1 MFVFVHRI
9 SHNIIFA
16 SGNRRTMGFFA
27 LGINHTTAPL
37 EIREQVAFVPE
48 RLGDALRHA
57 QELGLTNDL
66 VIVSTCNRTEL
77 YTITDSP
84 SELAEWLAN
93 THGLPVEA
101 LVDHLY
107 QHGEEGALIH
117 LMRVASGIDSMV
129 LGEPQILGQVKS
141 ALQYARDA
149 GTVTPKL
156 SRIFEQVF
164 SAAKKV
170 RTETA
175 IGSQA
180 VSLGFA
186 VLQLARQVFSDLSET
201 TVLLVA
207 AGEMN
212 TLVGRH
218 LADHGVKKI
227 LICNRGIER
236 AESLADELRV
246 HLPVEVIPFDQLEQT
261 LYRADLVSCST
272 GSINPVVTREMVR
285 RALKARRHR
294 PMLMVDLAVPR
305 DIEPSIDGLDD
316 VFLYTVDDLQRV
328 IDGNLAQ
335 RRQAAVEAEVMVSQL
350 AAQYIQ
356 ASRAQ
361 QAGPVIAQYRQQMDD
376 IRQQEVLRAKH
387 LIEQGIAVDEV
398 FERLSQGLMAKL
410 LHRPSQLIRD
420 AAIDE
425 DSDRL
430 AWVSKGLANDEH
442 NDE

>member
-1 MFVFVHRI
+1 
-9 SHNIIFA
+9 
-16 SGNRRTMGFFA
+16 MGFFA

-37 EIREQVAFVPE
+37 AIREQVAFVPE
-48 RLGDALRHA
+48 RLGEALRHA
-57 QELGLTNDL
+57 QQLGLTNDL

-77 YTITDSP
+77 YSITDSP
-84 SELAEWLAN
+84 SDLAEWLAT
-93 THGLPVEA
+93 THGLSVEV

-107 QHGEEGALIH
+107 QHAEEDALIH

-156 SRIFEQVF
+156 ARIFEQVF

-227 LICNRGIER
+227 LICNRGVER
-236 AESLADELRV
+236 AQSLADELRI
-246 HLPVEVIPFDQLEQT
+246 HLPVEVIPFEQLANS

-272 GSINPVVTREMVR
+272 GSIHPVVTRDMVR

-294 PMLMVDLAVPR
+294 PMLMIDLAVPR
-305 DIEPSIDGLDD
+305 DIDPSIDNLDD

-328 IDGNLAQ
+328 IEGNVAHRQ
-335 RRQAAVEAEVMVSQL
+335 QAAVEAEVMVSQL
-350 AAQYIQ
+350 AAQYLQ

-361 QAGPVIAQYRQQMDD
+361 QAGPVITQYRQQMEE
-376 IRQQEVLRAKH
+376 IRQNEVIRAKH
-387 LIEQGIAVDEV
+387 LLEQGLTVDEIL
-398 FERLSQGLMAKL
+398 ERLSQSVMAKL
-410 LHRPSQLIRD
+410 LHRPSQLIRE

-425 DSDRL
+425 NSDRL
-430 AWVSKGLANDEH
+430 TWITKGLVDNEYND
-442 NDE
+442 

>member
-1 MFVFVHRI
+1 MFVFAHRL
-9 SHNIIFA
+9 SHNTIFA

-37 EIREQVAFVPE
+37 ALREQVAFAPE

-57 QELGLTNDL
+57 QALGLTNDL

-77 YTITDSP
+77 YSITDSP
-84 SELAEWLAN
+84 EDLAEWLAR
-93 THGLPVEA
+93 THNLSIETLA
-101 LVDHLY
+101 DHLY
-107 QHGEEGALIH
+107 QHGEEAALIH

-156 SRIFEQVF
+156 TRIFEQVF

-186 VLQLARQVFSDLSET
+186 VLQLVRQVFSDLTET

-218 LADHGVKKI
+218 LAEHGVKKI

-236 AESLADELRV
+236 AENLAAELKP
-246 HLPVEVIPFDQLEQT
+246 HIAVEVIPFDQLETALQ
-261 LYRADLVSCST
+261 RADLVSCST
-272 GSINPVVTREMVR
+272 GSIHPVVTRDMVR

-294 PMLMVDLAVPR
+294 PMLMIDLAVPR
-305 DIEPSIDGLDD
+305 DIEPRIAALDD
-316 VFLYTVDDLQRV
+316 VYLYTVDDLQSV
-328 IDGNLAQ
+328 IEGNLAH
-335 RRQAAVEAEVMVSQL
+335 RRQAAVEAELMVSQL

-356 ASRAQ
+356 SNRAQ
-361 QAGPVIAQYRQQMDD
+361 QAGPVIAQYRQQMDE
-376 IRQQEVLRAKH
+376 IRQQELMRARQ
-387 LIEQGIAVDEV
+387 LLTQGVAVDEV
-398 FERLSQGLMAKL
+398 LERLSQGMLAKL
-410 LHRPSQLIRD
+410 LHRPSQLIRE

-425 DSDRL
+425 DSERL
-430 AWVSKGLANDEH
+430 EWITKGLGNE
-442 NDE
+442 

>member
-1 MFVFVHRI
+1 MFVFQHRI
-9 SHNIIFA
+9 SHNTIFA

-37 EIREQVAFVPE
+37 AIREQVAFVPE

-57 QELGLTNDL
+57 QSLGLTNDL

-77 YTITDSP
+77 YSITDSP
-84 SELAEWLAN
+84 SDLAEWLAS
-93 THGLPVEA
+93 THGLSVEA

-107 QHGEEGALIH
+107 QHGDEDALIH

-227 LICNRGIER
+227 LICNRGVER
-236 AESLADELRV
+236 SESLANELRI
-246 HLPVEVIPFDQLEQT
+246 HLPVEVIPFDQLEHA

-272 GSINPVVTREMVR
+272 GSIHPVVTREMVR
-285 RALKARRHR
+285 KALKARRHR

-305 DIEPSIDGLDD
+305 DIEPSIDSLDD

-350 AAQYIQ
+350 AAQYVQ

-361 QAGPVIAQYRQQMDD
+361 QAGPVIANYRQQMDE
-376 IRQQEVLRAKH
+376 IRQQEVIRAKH
-387 LIEQGIAVDEV
+387 LLEQGIAVDEV
-398 FERLSQGLMAKL
+398 LERLSQGVMAKL
-410 LHRPSQLIRD
+410 LHRPSQLIRE

-430 AWVSKGLANDEH
+430 AWITKGLGNDE
-442 NDE
+442 

>member
-1 MFVFVHRI
+1 MFVFAHRI
-9 SHNIIFA
+9 SHNTIFA

-57 QELGLTNDL
+57 QQLGLTNDL

-77 YTITDSP
+77 YSITDSP
-84 SELAEWLAN
+84 SDLAEWLAN

-246 HLPVEVIPFDQLEQT
+246 HLPVEVIPFNQLDQT
-261 LYRADLVSCST
+261 LHRADLVSCST
-272 GSINPVVTREMVR
+272 GSIHPVITREMVR

-361 QAGPVIAQYRQQMDD
+361 QAGPVIAQYRQQMDE

-398 FERLSQGLMAKL
+398 FERLSQSLMAKL
-410 LHRPSQLIRD
+410 LHRPSQLIRE

-430 AWVSKGLANDEH
+430 AWITKGLGNDEH
-442 NDE
+442 NDS

>member
-1 MFVFVHRI
+1 MFVFQHRI
-9 SHNIIFA
+9 SHNTIFA

-37 EIREQVAFVPE
+37 AIREQVAFVPE
-48 RLGDALRHA
+48 RLGEALRHA
-57 QELGLTNDL
+57 QQLGLTNDL

-77 YTITDSP
+77 YSITDSP
-84 SELAEWLAN
+84 SDLAEWLAT
-93 THGLPVEA
+93 THGLSVEV

-107 QHGEEGALIH
+107 QHAEEDALIH

-156 SRIFEQVF
+156 ARIFEQVF

-227 LICNRGIER
+227 LICNRGVGR
-236 AESLADELRV
+236 AESLADELRI
-246 HLPVEVIPFDQLEQT
+246 HLPVEVIPFDQLANT

-272 GSINPVVTREMVR
+272 GSIHPVVTRDMVR

-294 PMLMVDLAVPR
+294 PMLMIDLAVPR
-305 DIEPSIDGLDD
+305 DIDPSIDNLDD

-328 IDGNLAQ
+328 IDGNLAH
-335 RRQAAVEAEVMVSQL
+335 RRHAAVEAEVMVSQL

-361 QAGPVIAQYRQQMDD
+361 EAGPVIAQYRQQMDD
-376 IRQQEVLRAKH
+376 IRQHEVIRAKH
-387 LIEQGIAVDEV
+387 LLEQGLAVDEV
-398 FERLSQGLMAKL
+398 LERLSQGVMAKL
-410 LHRPSQLIRD
+410 LHRPSQIIRE
-420 AAIDE
+420 AAIDV

-430 AWVSKGLANDEH
+430 TWITKGLVNSEQND
-442 NDE
+442 

>member
-1 MFVFVHRI
+1 MFVFHHRI
-9 SHNIIFA
+9 SHNTIFA

-37 EIREQVAFVPE
+37 AIREQVAFVPE

-57 QELGLTNDL
+57 QALGLTNDL

-77 YTITDSP
+77 YSITDSP
-84 SELAEWLAN
+84 SDLALWLAT
-93 THGLPVEA
+93 THGLSSEV

-107 QHGEEGALIH
+107 QHEEENALIH

-149 GTVTPKL
+149 GTVTPRL
-156 SRIFEQVF
+156 SRIFDQVF

-186 VLQLARQVFSDLSET
+186 VLQLARQVFSDLGET
-201 TVLLVA
+201 TVMLVA

-227 LICNRGIER
+227 LICNRNIER
-236 AESLADELRV
+236 GQSLADELSV
-246 HLPVEVIPFDQLEQT
+246 HLPVEVIPFEQLEHT
-261 LYRADLVSCST
+261 LFRADLVSCSS
-272 GSINPVVTREMVR
+272 GSVHPLITKEMVR
-285 RALKARRHR
+285 HALKARRHR

-305 DIEPSIDGLDD
+305 DIEESVNKLDD
-316 VFLYTVDDLQRV
+316 VYLYTVDDLQRV
-328 IDGNLAQ
+328 IDGNLAH

-350 AAQYIQ
+350 AAQYLQ
-356 ASRAQ
+356 ANRAQ
-361 QAGPVIAQYRQQMDD
+361 QAGPVIAHYRQQMDEV
-376 IRQQEVLRAKH
+376 RQQELLRAKH
-387 LIEQGIAVDEV
+387 LLDQGIEV
-398 FERLSQGLMAKL
+398 GEVLERLSQGIMAKL
-410 LHRPSQLIRD
+410 LHRPSQLIRE

-430 AWVSKGLANDEH
+430 TWISRGLVNNEH
-442 NDE
+442 HE

>member
-1 MFVFVHRI
+1 MFVFGHRL
-9 SHNIIFA
+9 SHNTIFA

-37 EIREQVAFVPE
+37 ALREQVAFVPE

-57 QELGLTNDL
+57 QAMGLTNDL

-77 YTITDSP
+77 YSITDSP
-84 SELAEWLAN
+84 EDLAEWLAQ
-93 THGLPVEA
+93 THGLSIET
-101 LVDHLY
+101 LSDHLY
-107 QHGEEGALIH
+107 RHGEEDALIH

-156 SRIFEQVF
+156 TRIFEHVF

-175 IGSQA
+175 IGAQA

-186 VLQLARQVFSDLSET
+186 VLQLARQMFSDLGEIK
-201 TVLLVA
+201 VLLVA

-218 LADHGVKKI
+218 LAEHGVKKL
-227 LICNRGIER
+227 LICNRSLER
-236 AESLADELRV
+236 ANRLAKELQSHV
-246 HLPVEVIPFDQLEQT
+246 TVEVIPFDQLESALQ
-261 LYRADLVSCST
+261 RADLVSSST
-272 GSINPVVTREMVR
+272 GSIHPVITRDMVR
-285 RALKARRHR
+285 RALKTRRHR
-294 PMLMVDLAVPR
+294 PMLMIDLAVPR
-305 DIEPSIDGLDD
+305 DIEPRIAALDD
-316 VFLYTVDDLQRV
+316 VYLYTVDDLQTV
-328 IDGNLAQ
+328 IEGNLAH

-356 ASRAQ
+356 SNRAQ
-361 QAGPVIAQYRQQMDD
+361 QAGPAIALYRQHMDE
-376 IRQQEVLRAKH
+376 IRQQELIRARQ
-387 LIEQGIAVDEV
+387 LLTQGVSVDEV
-398 FERLSQGLMAKL
+398 LERLSQGMLAKL
-410 LHRPSQLIRD
+410 LHRPSQLIRE

-425 DSDRL
+425 DSERL
-430 AWVSKGLANDEH
+430 EWITKGLGNDE
-442 NDE
+442 

>member
-1 MFVFVHRI
+1 MFVFGHRL
-9 SHNIIFA
+9 SHNTIFA

-37 EIREQVAFVPE
+37 ALREQVAFVPE

-57 QELGLTNDL
+57 QAMGLTNDL

-77 YTITDSP
+77 YSITDSP
-84 SELAEWLAN
+84 EDLAEWLAH
-93 THGLPVEA
+93 THGLSIETLA
-101 LVDHLY
+101 DHLY
-107 QHGEEGALIH
+107 QHGEEDALIH

-156 SRIFEQVF
+156 TRIFEQVF

-212 TLVGRH
+212 ALVGRH

-236 AESLADELRV
+236 ADSLAIELRSHV
-246 HLPVEVIPFDQLEQT
+246 AVEVIPFNQLEAA
-261 LYRADLVSCST
+261 LPRADLVSCST
-272 GSINPVVTREMVR
+272 GSVHAVITRDMVR

-294 PMLMVDLAVPR
+294 PMLMIDLAVPR
-305 DIEPSIDGLDD
+305 DIEPRIAELDD
-316 VFLYTVDDLQRV
+316 VYLYTVDDLQSV

-356 ASRAQ
+356 SNRAQ
-361 QAGPVIAQYRQQMDD
+361 LAGPVIAQYRQQMDE
-376 IRQQEVLRAKH
+376 IRQQELLRAKQ
-387 LIEQGIAVDEV
+387 LLTQGVAVEEV
-398 FERLSQGLMAKL
+398 LERLSQGMLAKL
-410 LHRPSQLIRD
+410 LHRPSQLIRE
-420 AAIDE
+420 AAIDD
-425 DSDRL
+425 DSERL
-430 AWVSKGLANDEH
+430 EWITKGLGNE
-442 NDE
+442 E

>member
-1 MFVFVHRI
+1 
-9 SHNIIFA
+9 
-16 SGNRRTMGFFA
+16 MGFFA

-48 RLGDALRHA
+48 RLGEALRHA

-77 YTITDSP
+77 YSITDSP

-107 QHGEEGALIH
+107 QHGEESALIH

-246 HLPVEVIPFDQLEQT
+246 HVPVEVIPFDQLEQT

-272 GSINPVVTREMVR
+272 GSIHPVVTREMVR

-361 QAGPVIAQYRQQMDD
+361 QAGPVITQYRQQMDD

-398 FERLSQGLMAKL
+398 FERLSQSLMAKL

>member
-1 MFVFVHRI
+1 
-9 SHNIIFA
+9 
-16 SGNRRTMGFFA
+16 MGFFA

-37 EIREQVAFVPE
+37 AIREQVAFVPE

-57 QELGLTNDL
+57 QTLGLTDDL

-77 YTITDSP
+77 YSITDSP
-84 SELAEWLAN
+84 EELAEWLAR
-93 THGLPVEA
+93 THGLSIDILA
-101 LVDHLY
+101 DHLY
-107 QHGEEGALIH
+107 QHGEEDALIH

-164 SAAKKV
+164 SAAKKI

-175 IGSQA
+175 IGAQA

-218 LADHGVKKI
+218 LSEHGVKKI
-227 LICNRGIER
+227 LICNRSIER
-236 AESLADELRV
+236 ANSLAHELQA
-246 HLPVEVIPFDQLEQT
+246 HIAVEVIPFDQLETALQ
-261 LYRADLVSCST
+261 RADLVSCST
-272 GSINPVVTREMVR
+272 GSLHPVITRDMVR
-285 RALKARRHR
+285 RVLKARRHR
-294 PMLMVDLAVPR
+294 PILMIDLAVPR
-305 DIEPSIDGLDD
+305 DIEPRIAALDD
-316 VFLYTVDDLQRV
+316 VYLYTVDDLQSV
-328 IDGNLAQ
+328 IEGNLAQ

-350 AAQYIQ
+350 AAQYMQ
-356 ASRAQ
+356 SNRVQ
-361 QAGPVIAQYRQQMDD
+361 QAGPMIAHYRQQMDD
-376 IRQQEVLRAKH
+376 IRQQEVIRAKH
-387 LIEQGIAVDEV
+387 LLEQGVTVDEV
-398 FERLSQGLMAKL
+398 LERLSQGMLAKL
-410 LHRPSQLIRD
+410 LHRPSQLIRE
-420 AAIDE
+420 AAID
-425 DSDRL
+425 DDIKRL
-430 AWVSKGLANDEH
+430 EWITKGLGHDQ
-442 NDE
+442 